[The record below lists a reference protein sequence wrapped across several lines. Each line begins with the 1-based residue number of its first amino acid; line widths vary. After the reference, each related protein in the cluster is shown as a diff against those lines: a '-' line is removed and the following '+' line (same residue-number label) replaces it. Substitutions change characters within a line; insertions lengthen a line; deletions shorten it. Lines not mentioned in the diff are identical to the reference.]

1 MSNDKVHQLVVISN
15 EYAADSSLLYL
26 NGDNIEASDKQDI
39 VNENYN
45 RMSLFLMK
53 DFVSL
58 ETDRQSIYF
67 RST

>member
-58 ETDRQSIYF
+58 ETDR
-67 RST
+67 